1 MPMVPMY
8 QGGVPSV
15 VDSGQTGRQV
25 AQLPNQTIN
34 YAKLMQDAQQP
45 LQDFANNAGKA
56 LQTIAARNIK
66 SESDEAEVKY
76 MEAVQSRLYDP
87 ESGYFNQKGKNA
99 VDAYDGAMQGL
110 KKDADDIL
118 GSLSPWAREAVQSR
132 IQDRLRS
139 AQGQSMQWMS
149 RQRDAWHIGT
159 SKARIDAIVESIGQ
173 NYGNKDYCG
182 ASYQSLDDEITAL
195 AKMQGL
201 GEEQTKALR
210 EGYWDMAQ
218 AQRYSTW
225 GQDDAVAALTDFQQ
239 NRGSIGSD
247 VAAKI
252 GTQLWQQ
259 AKQPLAMM
267 LAGSVGETM
276 LNKKDFIKES
286 LKPGHRTGIPAI
298 DGLNQAQKVELFSA
312 AYSYAAQ
319 NRAAAQADLRTAVQ
333 NSVRTAAD
341 QGYDENE
348 LSEEDFVGAFGEK
361 AGKERYADYKAAFD
375 TNTAVYTYQFMD
387 NEQIQHDLA
396 NAKPVPGSP
405 SYADDRKLY
414 DARVKAAQ
422 EIVKLRAADPVGAAI
437 ATKQFGYEPL
447 NFEAPDKMMA
457 QLGERVAQAESV
469 ARDWGGAPRILSKDE
484 ASQLVSSLQG
494 MPIES
499 QVDYLSR
506 IARTVGS
513 AGIRMVADQLKD
525 TDRKYAIAMAGLDIP
540 VGDGGKTAGEFYLKG
555 LQLLADKM
563 VKEDVTPE
571 TGDRARINEALQDSS
586 DGKVKGLFDGS
597 PDALASTAELAR
609 GNLLYMR
616 WSGQNTD
623 ANDAVAAAVGGRVV
637 THAQQK
643 TILPKGVDSTGVFD
657 DLLAEQAAVIR
668 KMKGVFYIPGSGL
681 PGTPEE
687 IARRLPQIDVKAESV
702 NPDGSVTYSL
712 VYNGSPVFNADRQKY
727 TFDLVKPPKDESRP
741 FYQWANGGLAIEGL
755 DSEDKE

>member
-66 SESDEAEVKY
+66 AESDEAEMKY

-87 ESGYFNQKGKNA
+87 EAGYFNEKGKNA

-159 SKARIDAIVESIGQ
+159 SKARIDSLVESIGQ

-218 AQRYSTW
+218 AQRYNTW
-225 GQDDAVAALTDFQQ
+225 GQDDAVAALTDFQN
-239 NRGSIGSD
+239 NRGSIGND

-333 NSVRTAAD
+333 NSVKTAAD

-348 LSEEDFVGAFGEK
+348 LSEEDFVRAFGEK
-361 AGKERYADYKAAFD
+361 AGKERYNDYKAAFD

-437 ATKQFGYEPL
+437 DTKQFGYEPL
-447 NFEAPDKMMA
+447 NFEIPDKMMA
-457 QLGERVAQAESV
+457 QLGERLAQAESV

-484 ASQLVSSLQG
+484 SARLVTALNAAD
-494 MPIES
+494 
-499 QVDYLSR
+499 VDGKVGLLAQ
-506 IARTVGS
+506 IANAVGPN
-513 AGIRMVADQLKD
+513 GIRMVSDQLKASD
-525 TDRKYAIAMAGLDIP
+525 KKYAVAMAGFDITP
-540 VGDGGKTAGEFYLKG
+540 GDGGITSGEMYLRG
-555 LQLLADKM
+555 LQLIAEKQ
-563 VKEDVTPE
+563 VKDDPAVE
-571 TGDRARINEALQDSS
+571 TGNVARLYATINPDNDGTQWLFKSGAARADT
-586 DGKVKGLFDGS
+586 V
-597 PDALASTAELAR
+597 ELAR
-609 GNLLYMR
+609 GILAYQQ
-616 WSGQNTD
+616 WAGSGSIEG
-623 ANDAVAAAVGGRVV
+623 AIAAAVGGDVETYNGKKTVMPKGMHSWNIFKEDLGDLVETQAQEVKKARGTFYVSGRAV
-637 THAQQK
+637 TGAQLAAE
-643 TILPKGVDSTGVFD
+643 LPK
-657 DLLAEQAAVIR
+657 LALQTE
-668 KMKGVFYIPGSGL
+668 K
-681 PGTPEE
+681 
-687 IARRLPQIDVKAESV
+687 V
-702 NPDGSVTYSL
+702 NLDGSVTYSL
-712 VYNGSPVFNADRQKY
+712 LRNGEPVFGDDGSIY
-727 TFDLVKPPKDESRP
+727 TFDLMKT
-741 FYQWANGGLAIEGL
+741 
-755 DSEDKE
+755 KE

>member
-66 SESDEAEVKY
+66 AESDEAEMKY

-87 ESGYFNQKGKNA
+87 EAGYFNQKGKNA

-159 SKARIDAIVESIGQ
+159 SKARIDSLVESIGQ
-173 NYGNKDYCG
+173 NYSNKDYCG

-218 AQRYSTW
+218 AQRYNTW
-225 GQDDAVAALTDFQQ
+225 GQDDAVAALTDFQN
-239 NRGSIGSD
+239 NRGSIGND

-333 NSVRTAAD
+333 NSVKTAAD
-341 QGYDENE
+341 RGYDENE
-348 LSEEDFVGAFGEK
+348 LSEEDFVRAFGEK
-361 AGKERYADYKAAFD
+361 AGKERYNDYKAAFD
-375 TNTAVYTYQFMD
+375 TNTAVYAYQFMD

-396 NAKPVPGSP
+396 NAKPIPGSP

-469 ARDWGGAPRILSKDE
+469 ARDWGGALRILSKDE
-484 ASQLVSSLQG
+484 SARLVTALNAAD
-494 MPIES
+494 
-499 QVDYLSR
+499 VDGKVGLLAQ
-506 IARTVGS
+506 IANAVGPN
-513 AGIRMVADQLKD
+513 GIRMVSDQLKASD
-525 TDRKYAIAMAGLDIP
+525 KKYAVAMAGFDITP
-540 VGDGGKTAGEFYLKG
+540 GDGGITSGEMYLRG
-555 LQLLADKM
+555 LQLIAEKQ
-563 VKEDVTPE
+563 VKDDPAVE
-571 TGDRARINEALQDSS
+571 TGNVARLYATINPDN
-586 DGKVKGLFDGS
+586 DGTQGLFKSGAARAD
-597 PDALASTAELAR
+597 TVELAR
-609 GNLLYMR
+609 GILAYQQ
-616 WSGQNTD
+616 WADSGSIEG
-623 ANDAVAAAVGGRVV
+623 AIAAAVGGDVEAYNGKKAV
-637 THAQQK
+637 M
-643 TILPKGVDSTGVFD
+643 PKGIKSSAIYSE
-657 DLLAEQAAVIR
+657 DLGDLVETQAQEVKKAR
-668 KMKGVFYIPGSGL
+668 GTFYVSGL
-681 PGTPEE
+681 AMTGEE
-687 IARRLPQIDVKAESV
+687 LAAKMPKLALQTEKV
-702 NPDGSVTYSL
+702 NSDGSVTYSL
-712 VYNGSPVFNADRQKY
+712 MLNGESVFGDDGSLY
-727 TFDLVKPPKDESRP
+727 TFDLVKT
-741 FYQWANGGLAIEGL
+741 
-755 DSEDKE
+755 KE

>member
-298 DGLNQAQKVELFSA
+298 DGLNQSQKVELFSA

-333 NSVRTAAD
+333 NSVKTAAD

-361 AGKERYADYKAAFD
+361 TGKERYADYKAAFD

-484 ASQLVSSLQG
+484 SARMVTALNAAGVDGKVGLLSQ
-494 MPIES
+494 
-499 QVDYLSR
+499 
-506 IARTVGS
+506 IANAVGPN
-513 AGIRMVADQLKD
+513 GIRMISDQLKASD
-525 TDRKYAIAMAGLDIP
+525 KKYAVAMAGFGITP
-540 VGDGGKTAGEFYLKG
+540 GDGGITSGEMYLRG
-555 LQLLADKM
+555 LQLIAEKQIKDDPA
-563 VKEDVTPE
+563 VE
-571 TGDRARINEALQDSS
+571 TGNVARLYAAINPDN
-586 DGKVKGLFDGS
+586 DGTQGLFKTDE
-597 PDALASTAELAR
+597 DAARADTVELAR
-609 GNLLYMR
+609 GILAYQQ
-616 WSGQNTD
+616 WEGSGNIED
-623 ANDAVAAAVGGRVV
+623 AIAAAVGGDVE
-637 THAQQK
+637 TYNGKK
-643 TILPKGVDSTGVFD
+643 TVMPKGIDASAIFSE
-657 DLLAEQAAVIR
+657 DLGDLVETQAQEVKKAR
-668 KMKGVFYIPGSGL
+668 GTFYVSGL
-681 PGTPEE
+681 AMTG
-687 IARRLPQIDVKAESV
+687 AELAAKIPKLALQAEKV
-702 NPDGSVTYSL
+702 NSDGSVTYSL
-712 VYNGSPVFNADRQKY
+712 MLNGESVFGDDGSLY
-727 TFDLVKPPKDESRP
+727 TFDLVKT
-741 FYQWANGGLAIEGL
+741 
-755 DSEDKE
+755 KE

>member
-1 MPMVPMY
+1 MVPMY

-66 SESDEAEVKY
+66 AESDEAEMKY

-87 ESGYFNQKGKNA
+87 EAGYFNQKGKNA

-159 SKARIDAIVESIGQ
+159 SKARIDSLVESIGQ

-201 GEEQTKALR
+201 GEEQMKALR

-218 AQRYSTW
+218 AQRYNTW
-225 GQDDAVAALTDFQQ
+225 GQDDAVAALTDFQN
-239 NRGSIGSD
+239 NRGTIGSD

-276 LNKKDFIKES
+276 LNKKEFIKES

-298 DGLNQAQKVELFSA
+298 DGLNRAQKVELFSA

-333 NSVRTAAD
+333 NSVKTAAD
-341 QGYDENE
+341 QGYDVNE
-348 LSEEDFVGAFGEK
+348 LSEEYFVRAFGEK
-361 AGKERYADYKAAFD
+361 AGKERYHDYKAAFD

-437 ATKQFGYEPL
+437 DTKQFGYEPL

-484 ASQLVSSLQG
+484 SARLVTALNAAG
-494 MPIES
+494 
-499 QVDYLSR
+499 VDGKVGLLAQ
-506 IARTVGS
+506 IANAVGPN
-513 AGIRMVADQLKD
+513 GIRMISDQLKASD
-525 TDRKYAIAMAGLDIP
+525 KKYAVAMAGFGITP
-540 VGDGGKTAGEFYLKG
+540 GDGGITSGEMYLRG
-555 LQLLADKM
+555 LQLIAEKQIKDDPA
-563 VKEDVTPE
+563 VE
-571 TGDRARINEALQDSS
+571 TGNVARLYAAINPDN
-586 DGKVKGLFDGS
+586 DGTQGLFKTDE
-597 PDALASTAELAR
+597 DAARADTVELAR
-609 GNLLYMR
+609 GILAYQQ
-616 WSGQNTD
+616 WEGSGNIE
-623 ANDAVAAAVGGRVV
+623 DAVAAAVGGDVEAYNGKKAV
-637 THAQQK
+637 M
-643 TILPKGVDSTGVFD
+643 PKGIKSSAIYSEDLGDLVDT
-657 DLLAEQAAVIR
+657 QAQEVKKAR
-668 KMKGVFYIPGSGL
+668 GTFYVSGL
-681 PGTPEE
+681 AMTGEE
-687 IARRLPQIDVKAESV
+687 LAAKMPKLALQTEKV
-702 NPDGSVTYSL
+702 NSDGSVTYSL
-712 VYNGSPVFNADRQKY
+712 MLNGESVFGDDGSLY
-727 TFDLVKPPKDESRP
+727 TFDLVKT
-741 FYQWANGGLAIEGL
+741 
-755 DSEDKE
+755 KE

>member
-15 VDSGQTGRQV
+15 VDSGQTGRQL

-66 SESDEAEVKY
+66 AESDEAEMKY
-76 MEAVQSRLYDP
+76 MEAVQTRLYDP
-87 ESGYFNQKGKNA
+87 EAGYFNQKGKNA

-159 SKARIDAIVESIGQ
+159 SKARIDSLVESIGQ

-218 AQRYSTW
+218 AQRYNTW
-225 GQDDAVAALTDFQQ
+225 GQDDAVAALTDFQS
-239 NRGSIGSD
+239 NRGSIGND

-252 GTQLWQQ
+252 GIQLWQQ

-333 NSVRTAAD
+333 NSVKTAAD
-341 QGYDENE
+341 RGYDENE
-348 LSEEDFVGAFGEK
+348 LSEEAFVRAFGEK
-361 AGKERYADYKAAFD
+361 AGKERYNDYKAAFD

-387 NEQIQHDLA
+387 NEQIQHDLV

-437 ATKQFGYEPL
+437 DTKQFGYEPL

-469 ARDWGGAPRILSKDE
+469 ARDWGGSPRILSKDE
-484 ASQLVSSLQG
+484 SARLVTALNAAD
-494 MPIES
+494 
-499 QVDYLSR
+499 VDGKVGLLAR
-506 IARTVGS
+506 IANAVGPN
-513 AGIRMVADQLKD
+513 GIRMVSDQLKASD
-525 TDRKYAIAMAGLDIP
+525 KKYAVAMAGFDITP
-540 VGDGGKTAGEFYLKG
+540 GDGGITSGEMYLRG
-555 LQLLADKM
+555 LQLIAEKQ
-563 VKEDVTPE
+563 VKDDPAVE
-571 TGDRARINEALQDSS
+571 TGNVARLYATINRDNDGTQELFKSDAARADT
-586 DGKVKGLFDGS
+586 V
-597 PDALASTAELAR
+597 ELAR
-609 GNLLYMR
+609 GILAYQQ
-616 WSGQNTD
+616 WAGSGSTE
-623 ANDAVAAAVGGRVV
+623 AAIAAAVGGDVEAYNGKKAV
-637 THAQQK
+637 M
-643 TILPKGVDSTGVFD
+643 PKGIKSSAIYSE
-657 DLLAEQAAVIR
+657 DLGDLVETQAQEVKKAR
-668 KMKGVFYIPGSGL
+668 GTFYVSGL
-681 PGTPEE
+681 AMTGEE
-687 IARRLPQIDVKAESV
+687 LAAKMPKLALQTEKV
-702 NPDGSVTYSL
+702 NSDGSVTYSL
-712 VYNGSPVFNADRQKY
+712 MLNGESVFGDDGSLY
-727 TFDLVKPPKDESRP
+727 TFDLVKT
-741 FYQWANGGLAIEGL
+741 
-755 DSEDKE
+755 KE

>member
-45 LQDFANNAGKA
+45 LQDFADNAGKA

-66 SESDEAEVKY
+66 AESDEAEMKY
-76 MEAVQSRLYDP
+76 MEAVQTRLYDP
-87 ESGYFNQKGKNA
+87 DAGYFNQKGKNA

-159 SKARIDAIVESIGQ
+159 SKARIDSLVESIGQ

-218 AQRYSTW
+218 AQRYNTW
-225 GQDDAVAALTDFQQ
+225 GQDDAVAALTDFQN
-239 NRGSIGSD
+239 NRGSIGND

-252 GTQLWQQ
+252 GIQLWQQ

-276 LNKKDFIKES
+276 LNKRDFIKES

-319 NRAAAQADLRTAVQ
+319 NRAVAQADLRTAVQ
-333 NSVRTAAD
+333 NSVKTAAD

-447 NFEAPDKMMA
+447 NFEIPDKMMA
-457 QLGERVAQAESV
+457 QLGERMAQAESV

-484 ASQLVSSLQG
+484 SARMVTALNAAG
-494 MPIES
+494 
-499 QVDYLSR
+499 VDGKVRLLAQ
-506 IARTVGS
+506 IANAVGPN
-513 AGIRMVADQLKD
+513 GIRMISDQLKASD
-525 TDRKYAIAMAGLDIP
+525 KKYAVAMAGFGITP
-540 VGDGGKTAGEFYLKG
+540 GDGGITSGEMYLRG
-555 LQLLADKM
+555 LQLIAEKQIKDDPA
-563 VKEDVTPE
+563 VE
-571 TGDRARINEALQDSS
+571 TGNVARLYAAINPDN
-586 DGKVKGLFDGS
+586 DGTQGLFKTDE
-597 PDALASTAELAR
+597 DAARADTVELAR
-609 GNLLYMR
+609 GILAYLQ
-616 WSGQNTD
+616 WEGSGNIE
-623 ANDAVAAAVGGRVV
+623 DAVAAAVGGDVE
-637 THAQQK
+637 TYNGKK
-643 TILPKGVDSTGVFD
+643 TVMPKGIDASAIFSE
-657 DLLAEQAAVIR
+657 DLGDLVETQAREVKKAR
-668 KMKGVFYIPGSGL
+668 GTFYVSGL
-681 PGTPEE
+681 AMTG
-687 IARRLPQIDVKAESV
+687 AELAAKMPKLALQAEKV
-702 NPDGSVTYSL
+702 NSDGSVTYSL
-712 VYNGSPVFNADRQKY
+712 MLNGESVFGDDGSLY
-727 TFDLVKPPKDESRP
+727 TFDLVKT
-741 FYQWANGGLAIEGL
+741 
-755 DSEDKE
+755 KE

>member
-66 SESDEAEVKY
+66 AESDEAEMKY

-87 ESGYFNQKGKNA
+87 EAGYFNQKGKNA

-159 SKARIDAIVESIGQ
+159 SKARIDSLVESIGQ

-218 AQRYSTW
+218 AQRYNTW
-225 GQDDAVAALTDFQQ
+225 GQDDAVAALTDFQN
-239 NRGSIGSD
+239 NRGSIGND

-333 NSVRTAAD
+333 NSVKTAAD

-348 LSEEDFVGAFGEK
+348 LSEEYFVRAFGEK
-361 AGKERYADYKAAFD
+361 AGKERYNDYKAAFD
-375 TNTAVYTYQFMD
+375 TNTAVYTYKFMD

-447 NFEAPDKMMA
+447 NFEIPDKMMA

-484 ASQLVSSLQG
+484 SARLVTALNAAD
-494 MPIES
+494 
-499 QVDYLSR
+499 VDGKVGLLAQ
-506 IARTVGS
+506 IANAVGPN
-513 AGIRMVADQLKD
+513 GIRMVSDQLKASD
-525 TDRKYAIAMAGLDIP
+525 KKYAVAMAGFDITP
-540 VGDGGKTAGEFYLKG
+540 GDGGITSGEMYLRG
-555 LQLLADKM
+555 LQLIAEKQ
-563 VKEDVTPE
+563 VKDDPAVE
-571 TGDRARINEALQDSS
+571 TGNVARLYATINPDNDGTQWLFKSDAARADT
-586 DGKVKGLFDGS
+586 V
-597 PDALASTAELAR
+597 ELAR
-609 GNLLYMR
+609 GILAYQQ
-616 WSGQNTD
+616 WAGSGSIEG
-623 ANDAVAAAVGGRVV
+623 AIAAAVGGDVETYNGKKTVMPKGMHSWNIFKEDLGDLVETQAQEVKKARGTFYVSGRAV
-637 THAQQK
+637 TGAQLAAE
-643 TILPKGVDSTGVFD
+643 LPK
-657 DLLAEQAAVIR
+657 LALQTE
-668 KMKGVFYIPGSGL
+668 K
-681 PGTPEE
+681 
-687 IARRLPQIDVKAESV
+687 V
-702 NPDGSVTYSL
+702 NLDGSVTYSL
-712 VYNGSPVFNADRQKY
+712 LRNGEPVFGDDGSIY
-727 TFDLVKPPKDESRP
+727 TFDLMKT
-741 FYQWANGGLAIEGL
+741 
-755 DSEDKE
+755 KE

>member
-66 SESDEAEVKY
+66 AESDEAEMKY
-76 MEAVQSRLYDP
+76 MEAVQTRLYDP
-87 ESGYFNQKGKNA
+87 EAGYFNQKGKNA

-159 SKARIDAIVESIGQ
+159 SKARIDSIVESIGQ

-218 AQRYSTW
+218 AQRYNTW
-225 GQDDAVAALTDFQQ
+225 GQDDAVAALTDFQN
-239 NRGSIGSD
+239 NRGSIGND

-319 NRAAAQADLRTAVQ
+319 NRATAQADLRTAVQ
-333 NSVRTAAD
+333 NSVKTAAD

-361 AGKERYADYKAAFD
+361 AGKERYDDYKAAFD
-375 TNTAVYTYQFMD
+375 TNTAVYTYRFMD

-447 NFEAPDKMMA
+447 NFEVPAKMMA

-484 ASQLVSSLQG
+484 SARMVTALNAAGVDGKVGLLSQ
-494 MPIES
+494 
-499 QVDYLSR
+499 
-506 IARTVGS
+506 IANAVGPN
-513 AGIRMVADQLKD
+513 GIRMISDQLKASD
-525 TDRKYAIAMAGLDIP
+525 KKYAVAMAGFGITP
-540 VGDGGKTAGEFYLKG
+540 GDGGITSGEMYLRG
-555 LQLLADKM
+555 LQLIAEKQIKDDPA
-563 VKEDVTPE
+563 VE
-571 TGDRARINEALQDSS
+571 TGNVARLYAAINPDN
-586 DGKVKGLFDGS
+586 DGTQGLFKTDE
-597 PDALASTAELAR
+597 DAARADTVELAR
-609 GNLLYMR
+609 GILAYQQ
-616 WSGQNTD
+616 WAGSGSIEG
-623 ANDAVAAAVGGRVV
+623 AIAAAVGGDVE
-637 THAQQK
+637 TYNGKK
-643 TILPKGVDSTGVFD
+643 TVMPKGMHSWNIFKE
-657 DLLAEQAAVIR
+657 DLGNLVETQAQEVKKAR
-668 KMKGVFYIPGSGL
+668 GTFYVSGL
-681 PGTPEE
+681 AMTG
-687 IARRLPQIDVKAESV
+687 AELAAKMPKLALQTEKV
-702 NPDGSVTYSL
+702 NSDGSVTYSL
-712 VYNGSPVFNADRQKY
+712 MLNGESVFGDDGSLY
-727 TFDLVKPPKDESRP
+727 TFDLVKT
-741 FYQWANGGLAIEGL
+741 
-755 DSEDKE
+755 KE

>member
-45 LQDFANNAGKA
+45 LQDFADNAGKA

-66 SESDEAEVKY
+66 AESDEAEMKY

-87 ESGYFNQKGKNA
+87 EAGYFNQKGKNA

-159 SKARIDAIVESIGQ
+159 SKARIDSLVESIGQ

-218 AQRYSTW
+218 AQRYNTW
-225 GQDDAVAALTDFQQ
+225 GQDDAVAALTDFQN
-239 NRGSIGSD
+239 NRGSIGND

-333 NSVRTAAD
+333 NSLKTAAD

-348 LSEEDFVGAFGEK
+348 LSEEDFVRAFGEK
-361 AGKERYADYKAAFD
+361 AGKERYNDYKAAFD

-447 NFEAPDKMMA
+447 NFEIPDKMMA

-484 ASQLVSSLQG
+484 SARLVTALNAAD
-494 MPIES
+494 
-499 QVDYLSR
+499 VDGKVGLLAQ
-506 IARTVGS
+506 IANAVGPN
-513 AGIRMVADQLKD
+513 GIRMVSDQLKASD
-525 TDRKYAIAMAGLDIP
+525 KKYAVAMAGFDITP
-540 VGDGGKTAGEFYLKG
+540 GDGGITSGEMYLRG
-555 LQLLADKM
+555 LQLIAEKQ
-563 VKEDVTPE
+563 VKDDPAVE
-571 TGDRARINEALQDSS
+571 TGNVARLYATINPDNDGTQWLFKSDAARADT
-586 DGKVKGLFDGS
+586 V
-597 PDALASTAELAR
+597 ELAR
-609 GNLLYMR
+609 GILAYQQ
-616 WSGQNTD
+616 WAGSGSIEG
-623 ANDAVAAAVGGRVV
+623 AIAAAVGGDVETYNGKKTVMPKGMHSWNIFKEDLGDLVETQAQEVKKARGTFYVSGRAV
-637 THAQQK
+637 TGAQLAAE
-643 TILPKGVDSTGVFD
+643 LPK
-657 DLLAEQAAVIR
+657 LALQTE
-668 KMKGVFYIPGSGL
+668 K
-681 PGTPEE
+681 
-687 IARRLPQIDVKAESV
+687 V
-702 NPDGSVTYSL
+702 NLDGSVTYSL
-712 VYNGSPVFNADRQKY
+712 LRNGEPVFGDDGSIY
-727 TFDLVKPPKDESRP
+727 TFDLMKT
-741 FYQWANGGLAIEGL
+741 
-755 DSEDKE
+755 KE

>member
-66 SESDEAEVKY
+66 AESDEAEMKY
-76 MEAVQSRLYDP
+76 MEAVQTRLYDP
-87 ESGYFNQKGKNA
+87 EAGYFNQKGKNA

-159 SKARIDAIVESIGQ
+159 SKARIDSLVESIGQ

-210 EGYWDMAQ
+210 DGYWDMAQ
-218 AQRYSTW
+218 AQRYNTW
-225 GQDDAVAALTDFQQ
+225 GQDDAVAALTDFQN
-239 NRGSIGSD
+239 NRGSIGND

-319 NRAAAQADLRTAVQ
+319 NRAAVQADLRTAVQ
-333 NSVRTAAD
+333 NSVKTAAD
-341 QGYDENE
+341 RGYDENE
-348 LSEEDFVGAFGEK
+348 LSEEYFVRAFGEK
-361 AGKERYADYKAAFD
+361 AGKERYNDYKAAFD

-422 EIVKLRAADPVGAAI
+422 KIVKLRAADPVGAAI
-437 ATKQFGYEPL
+437 DTKQFGYEPL

-484 ASQLVSSLQG
+484 SARLVTALNAAD
-494 MPIES
+494 
-499 QVDYLSR
+499 VDGKVGLLAR
-506 IARTVGS
+506 IANAVGPN
-513 AGIRMVADQLKD
+513 GIRMVSDQLKASD
-525 TDRKYAIAMAGLDIP
+525 KKYAVAMAGFDITP
-540 VGDGGKTAGEFYLKG
+540 GDGGITSGEMYLRG
-555 LQLLADKM
+555 LQLIAEKQVKDDPAVEIGNVARLYATINRDNDGTQELFKSDAARADT
-563 VKEDVTPE
+563 V
-571 TGDRARINEALQDSS
+571 
-586 DGKVKGLFDGS
+586 
-597 PDALASTAELAR
+597 ELAR
-609 GNLLYMR
+609 GILAYQQ
-616 WSGQNTD
+616 WAGSGSIE
-623 ANDAVAAAVGGRVV
+623 AAIAAAVGGDVEAYNGKKAV
-637 THAQQK
+637 M
-643 TILPKGVDSTGVFD
+643 PKGIKSSAIYSE
-657 DLLAEQAAVIR
+657 DLGDLVETQAQEVKKAR
-668 KMKGVFYIPGSGL
+668 GTFYVSGL
-681 PGTPEE
+681 AMTGEE
-687 IARRLPQIDVKAESV
+687 LAAKMPKLALQTEKV
-702 NPDGSVTYSL
+702 NSDGSVTYSL
-712 VYNGSPVFNADRQKY
+712 MLNGESVFGDDGSLY
-727 TFDLVKPPKDESRP
+727 TFDLVKT
-741 FYQWANGGLAIEGL
+741 
-755 DSEDKE
+755 KE

>member
-66 SESDEAEVKY
+66 AESDEAEMKY
-76 MEAVQSRLYDP
+76 MEAVQTRLYDP
-87 ESGYFNQKGKNA
+87 EAGYFNQKGKNA

-159 SKARIDAIVESIGQ
+159 SKARIDSLVESIGQ

-218 AQRYSTW
+218 AQRYNTW
-225 GQDDAVAALTDFQQ
+225 GQDDAVAALTDFQN
-239 NRGSIGSD
+239 NRGSIGND

-333 NSVRTAAD
+333 NSVKTAAD
-341 QGYDENE
+341 RGYDENE
-348 LSEEDFVGAFGEK
+348 LSEEDFVRAFGEK
-361 AGKERYADYKAAFD
+361 AGKERYNDYKAAFD

-422 EIVKLRAADPVGAAI
+422 KIVKLRAADPVGAAI
-437 ATKQFGYEPL
+437 DTKQFGYEPL

-484 ASQLVSSLQG
+484 SARLVTALNAADVDGKVALLSQ
-494 MPIES
+494 
-499 QVDYLSR
+499 
-506 IARTVGS
+506 IANAVGPN
-513 AGIRMVADQLKD
+513 GIRMVSDQLKASD
-525 TDRKYAIAMAGLDIP
+525 KKYAVAMAGFDITP
-540 VGDGGKTAGEFYLKG
+540 GDGGITSGEMYLRG
-555 LQLLADKM
+555 LQLIAEKQ
-563 VKEDVTPE
+563 VKDDPAVE
-571 TGDRARINEALQDSS
+571 TGNVARLYATINPDNDGTQWLFKSDAARADT
-586 DGKVKGLFDGS
+586 V
-597 PDALASTAELAR
+597 ELAR
-609 GNLLYMR
+609 GILAYQQ
-616 WSGQNTD
+616 WADSGSIEG
-623 ANDAVAAAVGGRVV
+623 AIAAAVGGDVE
-637 THAQQK
+637 TYNGKK
-643 TILPKGVDSTGVFD
+643 TVMPKGMHSWNIFKE
-657 DLLAEQAAVIR
+657 DLGDLVATQAQEVKKAR
-668 KMKGVFYIPGSGL
+668 GTFYVSGL
-681 PGTPEE
+681 AMTGEE
-687 IARRLPQIDVKAESV
+687 LAAKMPKLALQTEKV
-702 NPDGSVTYSL
+702 NSDGSVTYSL
-712 VYNGSPVFNADRQKY
+712 MLNGESVFGDDGSLY
-727 TFDLVKPPKDESRP
+727 TFDLVKT
-741 FYQWANGGLAIEGL
+741 
-755 DSEDKE
+755 KE

>member
-66 SESDEAEVKY
+66 AESDEAEMKY
-76 MEAVQSRLYDP
+76 MEAVQTRLYDP
-87 ESGYFNQKGKNA
+87 EAGYFNQKGKNA

-159 SKARIDAIVESIGQ
+159 SKARIDSLVESIGQ

-218 AQRYSTW
+218 AQRYNTW
-225 GQDDAVAALTDFQQ
+225 GRDDAVAALTDFQN
-239 NRGSIGSD
+239 NRGSIGND

-333 NSVRTAAD
+333 NSVKTAAD
-341 QGYDENE
+341 RGYDENE

-361 AGKERYADYKAAFD
+361 AGKERYNDYKAAFD
-375 TNTAVYTYQFMD
+375 TNTAVYAYQFMD

-447 NFEAPDKMMA
+447 NFEATDKMMA

-484 ASQLVSSLQG
+484 SARLVTALNAAD
-494 MPIES
+494 
-499 QVDYLSR
+499 VDGKVGLLAR
-506 IARTVGS
+506 IANAVGPN
-513 AGIRMVADQLKD
+513 GIRMVSDQLKASD
-525 TDRKYAIAMAGLDIP
+525 KKYAVAMAGFDITP
-540 VGDGGKTAGEFYLKG
+540 GDGGITSGEMYLRG
-555 LQLLADKM
+555 LQLIAEKQ
-563 VKEDVTPE
+563 VKDDPAVE
-571 TGDRARINEALQDSS
+571 TGNVARLYATINRDNDGTQELFKSDAARADT
-586 DGKVKGLFDGS
+586 V
-597 PDALASTAELAR
+597 ELAR
-609 GNLLYMR
+609 GILAYQQ
-616 WSGQNTD
+616 WAGSGSIE
-623 ANDAVAAAVGGRVV
+623 AAIAAAVGGDVEAYNGKKAV
-637 THAQQK
+637 M
-643 TILPKGVDSTGVFD
+643 PKGIKSSAIYSE
-657 DLLAEQAAVIR
+657 DLGDLVETQAQEVKKAR
-668 KMKGVFYIPGSGL
+668 GTFYVSGL
-681 PGTPEE
+681 AMTGEE
-687 IARRLPQIDVKAESV
+687 LAAKMPKLALQTEKV
-702 NPDGSVTYSL
+702 NSDGSVTYSL
-712 VYNGSPVFNADRQKY
+712 MLNGESVFGDDGSLY
-727 TFDLVKPPKDESRP
+727 TFDLVKT
-741 FYQWANGGLAIEGL
+741 
-755 DSEDKE
+755 KE

>member
-66 SESDEAEVKY
+66 AESDEAEMKY
-76 MEAVQSRLYDP
+76 MEAVQTRLYDP
-87 ESGYFNQKGKNA
+87 EAGYFNQKGKNA

-159 SKARIDAIVESIGQ
+159 SKARIDSLVESIGQ

-218 AQRYSTW
+218 AQRYNTW
-225 GQDDAVAALTDFQQ
+225 GQDDAVAALTDFQN
-239 NRGSIGSD
+239 NRGSIGND
-247 VAAKI
+247 VASKI

-259 AKQPLAMM
+259 AKQPLAMI

-333 NSVRTAAD
+333 NSVKTAAD
-341 QGYDENE
+341 RGYDENE
-348 LSEEDFVGAFGEK
+348 LSEEDFVRAFGEK
-361 AGKERYADYKAAFD
+361 AGKERYNDYKAAFD

-437 ATKQFGYEPL
+437 DTKQFGYEPL
-447 NFEAPDKMMA
+447 NFEAPNKMMA

-484 ASQLVSSLQG
+484 SARLVTALNAAD
-494 MPIES
+494 
-499 QVDYLSR
+499 VDGKVGLLAQ
-506 IARTVGS
+506 IANAVGPN
-513 AGIRMVADQLKD
+513 GIRMVSDQLKASD
-525 TDRKYAIAMAGLDIP
+525 KKYAVAMAGFDITP
-540 VGDGGKTAGEFYLKG
+540 GDGGMTSGEMYLRG
-555 LQLLADKM
+555 LQLIAEKQIKDDPA
-563 VKEDVTPE
+563 VE
-571 TGDRARINEALQDSS
+571 TGNVARLYAEINPDN
-586 DGKVKGLFDGS
+586 DGTQGLFKS
-597 PDALASTAELAR
+597 DADAARADTVELAR
-609 GNLLYMR
+609 GILAYQQ
-616 WSGQNTD
+616 WADSGSIEG
-623 ANDAVAAAVGGRVV
+623 AIAAAVGGDVE
-637 THAQQK
+637 AYNGKK
-643 TILPKGVDSTGVFD
+643 TVMPKGIDASAIFSE
-657 DLLAEQAAVIR
+657 DLGNLVETQAQEVKKAR
-668 KMKGVFYIPGSGL
+668 GTFYVSGL
-681 PGTPEE
+681 AMTGEE
-687 IARRLPQIDVKAESV
+687 LAAKMPKLALQTEKV
-702 NPDGSVTYSL
+702 NSDGSVTYSL
-712 VYNGSPVFNADRQKY
+712 MLNGESVFGDDGSLY
-727 TFDLVKPPKDESRP
+727 TFDLVKT
-741 FYQWANGGLAIEGL
+741 
-755 DSEDKE
+755 KE

>member
-66 SESDEAEVKY
+66 AESDEAEMKY
-76 MEAVQSRLYDP
+76 MEAVQTRLYDP
-87 ESGYFNQKGKNA
+87 EAGYFNQKGKNA

-159 SKARIDAIVESIGQ
+159 SKARIDSLVESIGQ

-218 AQRYSTW
+218 AQRYNTW
-225 GQDDAVAALTDFQQ
+225 GQDDAVAALTDFQN
-239 NRGSIGSD
+239 NRGSIGND

-286 LKPGHRTGIPAI
+286 LKPGHRTGISAI

-333 NSVRTAAD
+333 NSVKTAAD
-341 QGYDENE
+341 RGYDENE
-348 LSEEDFVGAFGEK
+348 LSEEDFVRAFGEK
-361 AGKERYADYKAAFD
+361 AGKERYNDYRAAFD

-437 ATKQFGYEPL
+437 DTKQFGYEPL

-484 ASQLVSSLQG
+484 SARLVTALNAADVDGKVALLSQ
-494 MPIES
+494 
-499 QVDYLSR
+499 
-506 IARTVGS
+506 IANAVGPN
-513 AGIRMVADQLKD
+513 GIRMVSDQLKASD
-525 TDRKYAIAMAGLDIP
+525 KKYAVAMAGFDITP
-540 VGDGGKTAGEFYLKG
+540 GDGGITSGEMYLRG
-555 LQLLADKM
+555 LQLIAEKQ
-563 VKEDVTPE
+563 VKDDPAVE
-571 TGDRARINEALQDSS
+571 TGNVARLYATINRDNDGTQELFKSDAARADT
-586 DGKVKGLFDGS
+586 V
-597 PDALASTAELAR
+597 ELAR
-609 GNLLYMR
+609 GILAYQQ
-616 WSGQNTD
+616 WAGSGSIE
-623 ANDAVAAAVGGRVV
+623 AAIAAAVGGDVEAYNGKKAV
-637 THAQQK
+637 M
-643 TILPKGVDSTGVFD
+643 PKGIKSSAIYSE
-657 DLLAEQAAVIR
+657 DLGDLVETQAQEVKKAR
-668 KMKGVFYIPGSGL
+668 GTFYVSGL
-681 PGTPEE
+681 AMTGEE
-687 IARRLPQIDVKAESV
+687 LAAKMPKLALQTEKV
-702 NPDGSVTYSL
+702 NSDGSVTYSL
-712 VYNGSPVFNADRQKY
+712 MLNGESVFGDDGSLY
-727 TFDLVKPPKDESRP
+727 TFDLVKT
-741 FYQWANGGLAIEGL
+741 
-755 DSEDKE
+755 KE

>member
-15 VDSGQTGRQV
+15 TDSGQTGMSV
-25 AQLPNQTIN
+25 AQLPTPTFN
-34 YAKLMQDAQQP
+34 YAKTMEIASRTLEENLGNVAKAMQTQ
-45 LQDFANNAGKA
+45 
-56 LQTIAARNIK
+56 AARNVK
-66 SESDEAEVKY
+66 AESDRAEIQV
-76 MEAVQSRLYDP
+76 MQIIQNHTIGEN
-87 ESGYFNQKGKNA
+87 GYFNQQGENAAKG
-99 VDAYDGAMQGL
+99 Y
-110 KKDADDIL
+110 KDAWEGLNKDVDEVY
-118 GSLSPWAREAVQSR
+118 SKLSPWAQQAVKSR
-132 IQDRLRS
+132 LQERMIS
-139 AQGQSMQWMS
+139 TQGKMQQWQVSQERKWNIDESNARM
-149 RQRDAWHIGT
+149 DALKT
-159 SKARIDAIVESIGQ
+159 DAGS
-173 NYGNKDYCG
+173 NYGDP
-182 ASYQSLDDEITAL
+182 EAL
-195 AKMQGL
+195 AKSIASIDQEIAYQQKIL
-201 GEEQTKALR
+201 GFGPERAKQLR
-210 EGYWDMAQ
+210 QAHYDDFRAHQYQQWAQ
-218 AQRYSTW
+218 DNPVQ
-225 GQDDAVAALTDFQQ
+225 ALTDFQN
-239 NRGSIGSD
+239 NRGSISND

-319 NRAAAQADLRTAVQ
+319 NRAAAQADLRTAVR
-333 NSVRTAAD
+333 NSVKTAAD

-484 ASQLVSSLQG
+484 SARLVTALNAAD
-494 MPIES
+494 
-499 QVDYLSR
+499 VDGKVGLLAQ
-506 IARTVGS
+506 IANAVGPN
-513 AGIRMVADQLKD
+513 GIRMVADQLKASD
-525 TDRKYAIAMAGLDIP
+525 KKYAVAMAGFDITP
-540 VGDGGKTAGEFYLKG
+540 GDGGMTSGEMYLRG
-555 LQLLADKM
+555 LQLIAEKQIKDDPA
-563 VKEDVTPE
+563 VE
-571 TGDRARINEALQDSS
+571 TGNVARLYAAINPDN
-586 DGKVKGLFDGS
+586 DGTQGLFKSDS
-597 PDALASTAELAR
+597 ARADTVELAR
-609 GNLLYMR
+609 GILAYQQ
-616 WSGQNTD
+616 WEGSGNIED
-623 ANDAVAAAVGGRVV
+623 AIAAAVGGDVE
-637 THAQQK
+637 TYNGKK
-643 TILPKGVDSTGVFD
+643 TVMPKGIDASAIFSE
-657 DLLAEQAAVIR
+657 DLGDLVETQAQEVKKAR
-668 KMKGVFYIPGSGL
+668 GTFYVSGL
-681 PGTPEE
+681 AMTG
-687 IARRLPQIDVKAESV
+687 AELAAKIPKLALQAEKV
-702 NPDGSVTYSL
+702 NSDGSVTYSL
-712 VYNGSPVFNADRQKY
+712 MLNEESVFGDDGSLY
-727 TFDLVKPPKDESRP
+727 TFDLVKT
-741 FYQWANGGLAIEGL
+741 
-755 DSEDKE
+755 KE

>member
-66 SESDEAEVKY
+66 AESDEAEMKY
-76 MEAVQSRLYDP
+76 MEAVQTRLYDP
-87 ESGYFNQKGKNA
+87 EAGYFNQKGKNA

-159 SKARIDAIVESIGQ
+159 SKARIDSLVESIGQ

-218 AQRYSTW
+218 AQRYNTW
-225 GQDDAVAALTDFQQ
+225 GQDDAVAALTDFQN
-239 NRGSIGSD
+239 NRGSIGND

-333 NSVRTAAD
+333 NSLKTAAD
-341 QGYDENE
+341 RGYDENE
-348 LSEEDFVGAFGEK
+348 LSEEYFVGAFGEK
-361 AGKERYADYKAAFD
+361 AGKERYNDYKAAFD

-422 EIVKLRAADPVGAAI
+422 KIVKLRAADPVGAAI
-437 ATKQFGYEPL
+437 DTKQFGYEPL

-484 ASQLVSSLQG
+484 SARLVTALNAAD
-494 MPIES
+494 
-499 QVDYLSR
+499 VDGKVGLLAQ
-506 IARTVGS
+506 IANAVGPN
-513 AGIRMVADQLKD
+513 GIRMVSDQLKASD
-525 TDRKYAIAMAGLDIP
+525 KKYAVAMAGFDITP
-540 VGDGGKTAGEFYLKG
+540 GDGGITSGEMYLRG
-555 LQLLADKM
+555 LQLIAEKQ
-563 VKEDVTPE
+563 VKDDPAVE
-571 TGDRARINEALQDSS
+571 TGNVARLYATINQDNDGTQWLFKSDAARADT
-586 DGKVKGLFDGS
+586 V
-597 PDALASTAELAR
+597 ELAR
-609 GNLLYMR
+609 GILAYQQ
-616 WSGQNTD
+616 WADSGSIEG
-623 ANDAVAAAVGGRVV
+623 AIAAAVGGDVE
-637 THAQQK
+637 TYNGKK
-643 TILPKGVDSTGVFD
+643 TVMPKGMHSWNIFKE
-657 DLLAEQAAVIR
+657 DLGDLVATQAQEVKKAR
-668 KMKGVFYIPGSGL
+668 GTFYVSGL
-681 PGTPEE
+681 AMTGEE
-687 IARRLPQIDVKAESV
+687 LAAKMPKLALQTEKV
-702 NPDGSVTYSL
+702 NSDGSVTYSL
-712 VYNGSPVFNADRQKY
+712 MLNGESVFGDDGSLY
-727 TFDLVKPPKDESRP
+727 TFDLVKT
-741 FYQWANGGLAIEGL
+741 
-755 DSEDKE
+755 KE

>member
-66 SESDEAEVKY
+66 AESDEAEMKY
-76 MEAVQSRLYDP
+76 MEAVQTRLYDP
-87 ESGYFNQKGKNA
+87 EAGYFNQKGKNA

-159 SKARIDAIVESIGQ
+159 SKARIDSLVESIGQ

-218 AQRYSTW
+218 AQRYNTW
-225 GQDDAVAALTDFQQ
+225 GQDDAVAALTDFQN
-239 NRGSIGSD
+239 NRGSIGND

-333 NSVRTAAD
+333 NSLKTAAD
-341 QGYDENE
+341 RGYDENE
-348 LSEEDFVGAFGEK
+348 LSEEDFVRAFGEK
-361 AGKERYADYKAAFD
+361 AGKERYNDYKAAFD

-387 NEQIQHDLA
+387 NEQIQHDIA

-437 ATKQFGYEPL
+437 DTKQFGYEPL

-484 ASQLVSSLQG
+484 SARLVTALNAAD
-494 MPIES
+494 
-499 QVDYLSR
+499 VDGKVGLLAQ
-506 IARTVGS
+506 IANAVGPN
-513 AGIRMVADQLKD
+513 GIRMMSDQLKASD
-525 TDRKYAIAMAGLDIP
+525 KKYAVAMAGFDITP
-540 VGDGGKTAGEFYLKG
+540 GDGGITSGEMYLRG
-555 LQLLADKM
+555 LQLIAEKQ
-563 VKEDVTPE
+563 VKDDPAVE
-571 TGDRARINEALQDSS
+571 TGNVARLYATINQDNDGTQWLFKSDAARADT
-586 DGKVKGLFDGS
+586 V
-597 PDALASTAELAR
+597 ELAR
-609 GNLLYMR
+609 GILAYQQ
-616 WSGQNTD
+616 WAGSGSIEG
-623 ANDAVAAAVGGRVV
+623 AIAAAVGGDVE
-637 THAQQK
+637 TYNGKK
-643 TILPKGVDSTGVFD
+643 TVMPKGMHSWNIFKE
-657 DLLAEQAAVIR
+657 DLGDLVETQAQEVKKAR
-668 KMKGVFYIPGSGL
+668 GTFYVSGL
-681 PGTPEE
+681 AMTGEE
-687 IARRLPQIDVKAESV
+687 LAAKMPKLALQTEKV
-702 NPDGSVTYSL
+702 NSDGSVTYSL
-712 VYNGSPVFNADRQKY
+712 MLNGESVFGDDGSLY
-727 TFDLVKPPKDESRP
+727 TFDLVKT
-741 FYQWANGGLAIEGL
+741 
-755 DSEDKE
+755 KE

>member
-66 SESDEAEVKY
+66 AESDEAEMKY

-87 ESGYFNQKGKNA
+87 EAGYFNQKGKNA

-159 SKARIDAIVESIGQ
+159 SKARIDSLVESIGQ

-218 AQRYSTW
+218 AQRYNTW
-225 GQDDAVAALTDFQQ
+225 GQDDAVAALTDFQN
-239 NRGSIGSD
+239 NRGSIGND

-333 NSVRTAAD
+333 NSVKTAAD

-361 AGKERYADYKAAFD
+361 AGKERYDDYKAAFD

-422 EIVKLRAADPVGAAI
+422 EIEKLRAADPVGAAI

-447 NFEAPDKMMA
+447 NFEVPAKMMA

-484 ASQLVSSLQG
+484 SARMVTALNAAGVDGKVGLLSQ
-494 MPIES
+494 
-499 QVDYLSR
+499 
-506 IARTVGS
+506 IANAVGPN
-513 AGIRMVADQLKD
+513 GIRMISDQLKASD
-525 TDRKYAIAMAGLDIP
+525 KKYAVAMAGFGITP
-540 VGDGGKTAGEFYLKG
+540 GDGGITSGEMYLRG
-555 LQLLADKM
+555 LQLIAEKQIKDDPA
-563 VKEDVTPE
+563 VE
-571 TGDRARINEALQDSS
+571 TGNVARLYAAINPDN
-586 DGKVKGLFDGS
+586 DGTQGLFKTE
-597 PDALASTAELAR
+597 DAARADTVELAR
-609 GNLLYMR
+609 GILAYQQ
-616 WSGQNTD
+616 WEGSGNIED
-623 ANDAVAAAVGGRVV
+623 AIAAAVGGDVE
-637 THAQQK
+637 AYNGKK
-643 TILPKGVDSTGVFD
+643 TVMPKGIDASAIFSE
-657 DLLAEQAAVIR
+657 DLGDLVETQAQEVKKAR
-668 KMKGVFYIPGSGL
+668 GTFYVSGL
-681 PGTPEE
+681 AMTG
-687 IARRLPQIDVKAESV
+687 AELAAKIPKLALQAEKV
-702 NPDGSVTYSL
+702 NSDGSVTYSL
-712 VYNGSPVFNADRQKY
+712 MLNGESVFGDDGSLY
-727 TFDLVKPPKDESRP
+727 TFDLVKT
-741 FYQWANGGLAIEGL
+741 
-755 DSEDKE
+755 KE